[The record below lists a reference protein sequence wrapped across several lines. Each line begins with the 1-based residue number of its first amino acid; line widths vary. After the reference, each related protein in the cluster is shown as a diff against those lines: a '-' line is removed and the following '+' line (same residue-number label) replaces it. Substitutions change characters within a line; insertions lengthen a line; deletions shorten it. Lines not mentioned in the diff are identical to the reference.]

1 MANPMQEIEQLKKLL
16 ELKEIE
22 LAQFKKNLEESEAAA
37 KRNGE
42 LLHSVVEAAASK
54 IGQDFFDNIV
64 IKLSEWLGAECVLIG
79 RMTKNERVEAVPL
92 LLDGKIS
99 HGFSYELAGS
109 PCEITSRKG
118 YCCYTENVIN
128 LFPKDQI
135 LVDLNAESY
144 IGSALFNKDGIVNG
158 VICAVSRK
166 KLNVPVYAQDIM
178 KIIGAR
184 VTAELDRIKMEEEL
198 KKSEAELRE
207 SNAAKDKFFSILAHD
222 LKNPLSSILGFSKL
236 LITDYDVYSA
246 QEHQDFVKTIHNA
259 TQQTYILL
267 ENLLTWSLS
276 QQKVLEYRPKKILLK
291 SIVDDS
297 LVVLSNQA
305 SGKKIKI
312 NSSIPENVEVFGDY
326 DMLSVVFRNL
336 ISNAIKFTKSGG
348 IIKIFLNTNNQ
359 NNSKNIE
366 IVVQDNGIGI
376 SPERLGNLF
385 NMLKVDSTPG
395 TKDESGTG
403 LGLILCKDL
412 IEKHK
417 GSIRAESKPCEGST
431 FFVKLKKS

>member
-22 LAQFKKNLEESEAAA
+22 LAQFKKNLEESETAA

-158 VICAVSRK
+158 VICAVSR
-166 KLNVPVYAQDIM
+166 
-178 KIIGAR
+178 
-184 VTAELDRIKMEEEL
+184 IK
-198 KKSEAELRE
+198 
-207 SNAAKDKFFSILAHD
+207 
-222 LKNPLSSILGFSKL
+222 
-236 LITDYDVYSA
+236 
-246 QEHQDFVKTIHNA
+246 
-259 TQQTYILL
+259 
-267 ENLLTWSLS
+267 NL
-276 QQKVLEYRPKKILLK
+276 
-291 SIVDDS
+291 
-297 LVVLSNQA
+297 
-305 SGKKIKI
+305 
-312 NSSIPENVEVFGDY
+312 
-326 DMLSVVFRNL
+326 
-336 ISNAIKFTKSGG
+336 
-348 IIKIFLNTNNQ
+348 
-359 NNSKNIE
+359 
-366 IVVQDNGIGI
+366 
-376 SPERLGNLF
+376 
-385 NMLKVDSTPG
+385 
-395 TKDESGTG
+395 
-403 LGLILCKDL
+403 
-412 IEKHK
+412 H
-417 GSIRAESKPCEGST
+417 IRADNVFSSCSQ
-431 FFVKLKKS
+431 SC

>member
-1 MANPMQEIEQLKKLL
+1 MANLVQEINQLKKRLD
-16 ELKEIE
+16 LKEAE
-22 LAQFKKNLEESEAAA
+22 LRQFKEDIKESEAAA

-79 RMTKNERVEAVPL
+79 RMTENERVEAVPL

-144 IGSALFNKDGIVNG
+144 IGSALFNKDGNVNG
-158 VICAVSRK
+158 VICAVSRR
-166 KLNVPVYAQDIM
+166 KLDVPSYAQDIM

-198 KKSEAELRE
+198 KKSEAQLRE

-276 QQKVLEYRPKKILLK
+276 QQKVLEYRPKLILLK

-297 LVVLSNQA
+297 LVVLNNHALS
-305 SGKKIKI
+305 KKIKI
-312 NSSIPENVEVFGDY
+312 KNLLPENIEVFGDY

-336 ISNAIKFTKSGG
+336 ISNAIKFTKSSGT
-348 IIKIFLNTNNQ
+348 IKIFLSDIKLDNNNQ
-359 NNSKNIE
+359 CE
-366 IVVQDNGIGI
+366 IVIQDNGVGI
-376 SPERLGNLF
+376 TSERLGNLF
-385 NMLKVDSTPG
+385 NMLKMNSTRG

-403 LGLILCKDL
+403 LGLVLCKEL
-412 IEKHK
+412 IEKHN
-417 GSIRAESKPCEGST
+417 GSIRAESKPGEGSS
-431 FFVKLKKS
+431 FFVKLNKG